1 MTERSGGISRGKE
14 AKEKRK
20 PRTGWTQESDVI
32 TLCGVGPRLGGGKG
46 VRHQVEGK
54 HDSFHSDW
62 QWRCEQMHE
71 LEDYLGDEIDRS

>member
-1 MTERSGGISRGKE
+1 M
-14 AKEKRK
+14 
-20 PRTGWTQESDVI
+20 I